1 MIIKPIKT
9 RVFQENEDILLFIN
23 EHIKKIP
30 EGSVLV
36 VTSKI
41 IALSEGR
48 TQKVFSVKEKE
59 RLIKKESDIAIKTE
73 FVWFSI
79 KDGQLMAN
87 AGIDESNGD
96 GKLILLPRDSFVS
109 AEKIRKAVMKKYQL
123 KNLGIL
129 ITDSR
134 TMPLRAGVIGTTLGY
149 AGFKGIKSYVGK
161 PDIFGKKFKFSR
173 VNIADGL
180 AASAV
185 LCMGEGSERFPLALI
200 ENAPV
205 VFCSRINK
213 SETKIALKD
222 DMYLPFLKK
231 FKLK

>member
-9 RVFQENEDILLFIN
+9 RVFQEIEDILLFIN